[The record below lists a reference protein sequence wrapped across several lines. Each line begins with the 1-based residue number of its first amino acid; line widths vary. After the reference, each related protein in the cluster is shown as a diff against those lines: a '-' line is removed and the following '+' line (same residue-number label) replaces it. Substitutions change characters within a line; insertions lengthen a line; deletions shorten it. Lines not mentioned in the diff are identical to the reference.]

1 MSSKIRDGKH
11 SNFQEKLKE
20 SFMTKQ
26 TLKNLALALALLV
39 LALIPSTSLGQL
51 GLVSKLPAKRPA
63 SAAAQAASH
72 QTKTPGS
79 PSYTHTLLSFPGT
92 LYTYANGI
100 NKGATS
106 SKIEIVGGYGA
117 ADGGAAAGF
126 LAHVSGKKAVT
137 ETYRAVNYPHVP
149 PQQDANDVNDAG
161 QIVGGYV
168 DSSGV
173 GHGYE
178 RSGGKFTTIDVPF
191 AGATGTGADAINNSG
206 EIVGGWTDSGGAT
219 HAFTLIGGTF
229 TSFDYPGAT
238 FTTTL
243 DVNNKGEIVGFY
255 NDTNGVGH
263 GFLLSGGTYTS
274 IDVPGAVYT
283 SSSGINDAGDI
294 VGSDCTTS
302 QCLSTNEGGQGFLLS
317 GGVFT
322 TITIPGEYYTYLIDI
337 NNNGMLLGEYQ
348 DAAGLVV
355 SFLATP

>member
-1 MSSKIRDGKH
+1 MSSGVRDGKD
-11 SNFQEKLKE
+11 SNFQEATKE
-20 SFMTKQ
+20 CRMTKQ
-26 TLKNLALALALLV
+26 TVKNFALALSLLG
-39 LALIPSTSLGQL
+39 LALIPATISAQA
-51 GLVSKLPAKRPA
+51 GLASKLLDKNPATPA
-63 SAAAQAASH
+63 SRTASH
-72 QTKTPGS
+72 QAKTAGS
-79 PSYTHTLLSFPGT
+79 PSYIYTLLSFPGT
-92 LYTYANGI
+92 LTTFANGI
-100 NKGATS
+100 NKGATT
-106 SKIEIVGGYGA
+106 SKIEIVGSQGQG
-117 ADGGAAAGF
+117 GF
-126 LAHVSGKKAVT
+126 LVGVSGKKTVT

-149 PQQDANDVNDAG
+149 PQQVSNDVNDDG
-161 QIVGGYV
+161 QIVGGYL

-191 AGATGTGADAINNSG
+191 AGATSTGVFAINNSD

-229 TSFDYPGAT
+229 ASFDYPGAT
-238 FTTTL
+238 FTTAL

-294 VGSDCTTS
+294 VGSYCTTS
-302 QCLSTNEGGQGFLLS
+302 QCVSTNEGEQGFLLS
-317 GGVFT
+317 GGGFT
-322 TITIPGEYYTYLIDI
+322 TITIPGEYYTSLIDI

-348 DAAGLVV
+348 DAAGVVV